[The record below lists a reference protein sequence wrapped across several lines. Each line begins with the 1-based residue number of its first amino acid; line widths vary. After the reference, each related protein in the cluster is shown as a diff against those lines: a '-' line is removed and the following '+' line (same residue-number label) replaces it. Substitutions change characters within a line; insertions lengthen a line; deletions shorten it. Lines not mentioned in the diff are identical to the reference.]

1 PSIAPKPRSRRGRT
15 AFSEN
20 AIDRLEGVF
29 MVNRYPD
36 INLRETLAQQLGVAE
51 SRIQVWFQNRRSRG
65 RR

>member
-1 PSIAPKPRSRRGRT
+1 RRGRT
-15 AFSEN
+15 AFSET
-20 AIDRLEGVF
+20 AITRLEDVF

-36 INLRETLAQQLGVAE
+36 ITLRETLALQLGVAE